1 MQNKV
6 KNIIVTAVFAL
17 FIAFFTVMA
26 VVCGFVSPKEMSES
40 ERRPLAQFP
49 SDITFEG
56 IVDKTDIEAFED
68 FSVDQFPFREFFRG
82 IKARFQM
89 NFLGLKENNGLAVED
104 GYIVKVESTFNDKFV
119 SDSIEILSHIY
130 DQYFKDGKGDA
141 FLSIIPDKNY
151 YFSKDY
157 GYASPD
163 YEKLVSDVREAL
175 KDTKYID
182 LFDSLEL
189 SDYYKTDTHWDQP
202 EILGALMKLAQGL
215 GVSEHLSGE
224 YTEHTI
230 DGDFFGVYHGQS
242 ALNPTPD
249 KITYLTNEFI
259 NAVKVY
265 NYKYAGGVKI
275 EEVPMYNMSLF
286 GGEDSYNVFL
296 SGAAGNPVMRIVN
309 NKCENKDTLIV
320 FRDSYGSS
328 ILPLLSEAYRTI
340 YVIDIRSVD
349 YNIVTGWN
357 GLYEYIP
364 ERVFEESDVLF
375 LYSTL
380 VFNSNAFKPIIK

>member
-6 KNIIVTAVFAL
+6 KNIIVTVLFAL

-26 VVCGFVSPKEMSES
+26 VICGFFNPVKTSEA

-49 SDITFEG
+49 SDISWDS
-56 IVDKTDIEAFED
+56 IKDKTAIEGFED

-89 NFLGLKENNGLAVED
+89 NVLGLKENNGLAVED
-104 GYIVKVESTFNDKFV
+104 GYIVKVESGFNDEFV
-119 SDSIEILSHIY
+119 SYSTEILAHIY
-130 DQYFKDGKGDA
+130 EQYFKDSKGNA

-175 KDTKYID
+175 KDTEYID

-189 SDYYKTDTHWDQP
+189 ADYYKTDTHWNQP
-202 EILGALMKLAQGL
+202 EILGALEKLAIGL
-215 GVSEHLSGE
+215 GVSEYLSGE
-224 YTEHTI
+224 YNTVTI
-230 DGDFFGVYHGQS
+230 DGDFYGVYHGQS

-259 NAVKVY
+259 SGAKLY
-265 NYKYAGGVKI
+265 NYGAKI
-275 EEVPMYNMSLF
+275 TEVPMYNEALF
-286 GGEDSYNVFL
+286 SGEDGYNVFL

-340 YVIDIRSVD
+340 YVIDIRSVN
-349 YNIVTGWN
+349 YNVTTGWN

-364 ERVFEESDVLF
+364 AHVFDEADVLF

-380 VFNSNAFKPIIK
+380 VFNSNSFKPIVK

>member
-1 MQNKV
+1 MQNKT
-6 KNIIVTAVFAL
+6 KNIIVTAVFTL
-17 FIAFFTVMA
+17 FIAFFTVMC
-26 VVCGFVSPKEMSES
+26 VVCGFDPKETSES

-49 SDITFEG
+49 SDISWES
-56 IVDKTDIEAFED
+56 IKDKTAINAFED

-89 NFLGLKENNGLAVED
+89 NVLGLKENNGLAVED

-119 SDSIEILSHIY
+119 SDSIEILAHIY
-130 DQYFKDGKGDA
+130 EQYFKDSKGDA
-141 FLSIIPDKNY
+141 FVSIIPDKNY

-163 YEKLVSDVREAL
+163 YEKLVLDVREAL

-189 SDYYKTDTHWDQP
+189 EDYYKTDTHWNQP

-215 GVSEHLSGE
+215 GVSEYLSGE
-224 YTEHTI
+224 YEKVTI
-230 DGDFFGVYHGQS
+230 DGDFYGVYHGQS
-242 ALNPTPD
+242 ALDPKPD
-249 KITYLTNEFI
+249 KITYLTNASI
-259 NAVKVY
+259 AGAKVY
-265 NYKYAGGVKI
+265 NYGTKI
-275 EEVPMYNMSLF
+275 EEVPMYNLDLF
-286 GGEDSYNVFL
+286 DGEDGYNVFL
-296 SGAAGNPVMRIVN
+296 SGAAGNHVMRIVN

-340 YVIDIRSVD
+340 YVIDIRSID
-349 YNIVTGWN
+349 YNIMVGWN
-357 GLYEYIP
+357 GLYECIP
-364 ERVFEESDVLF
+364 ERVFEEADVLF

-380 VFNSNAFKPIIK
+380 IFNSNSFKPIVK